1 MPVDQHSDPF
11 EEQLSAALHEAG
23 GAFDHPGS
31 ALAAAG
37 QARGHRLRLRRRAAV
52 AGGVAGLALV
62 GVGGTLLA
70 PWDGSPAPNPS
81 SLAASGRASAS
92 AKPASADDVFRTLRK
107 LLPKGRLTKTEARGT
122 NEDLPP
128 LALGV
133 FDDGKGE
140 GAVSVGLDRVRTDAP
155 GKFDPVTAVMPCSDG
170 GQTGFDSCRTDV
182 LPDGSAVT
190 VYQGYEY
197 PDRREDTKAWGADL
211 VTPAGHHVSVIE
223 WNAAA
228 EKGKPV
234 TRPEP
239 PLSTAQLRTLAA
251 APEWRRIVD
260 AIPRERQKPSAA
272 ASASTRPAE
281 MAGWVILRKLSL
293 LLPDSL
299 KRVSYGSQET
309 GFGYMVVDDGKGRS
323 LVQVNVQPGMSDVAD
338 ELYGEGSET
347 LKDGTRVA
355 VHQGPGEKGGAGVVM
370 WTVDTMR
377 KDGLRVVV
385 SAFNTADQNK
395 AATRAEPA
403 LTVKQLRAVALSP
416 RWRSTE
422 D

>member
-11 EEQLSAALHEAG
+11 EERLSTALHEAG
-23 GAFDHPGS
+23 GAFDRPGG

-37 QARGHRLRLRRRAAV
+37 QARGHRMRLRRRAAV

-62 GVGGTLLA
+62 GVGGTLLVPRGGA
-70 PWDGSPAPNPS
+70 PAPNPS
-81 SLAASGRASAS
+81 SVAASGSTS
-92 AKPASADDVFRTLRK
+92 AKPAAYSADDVFRTLKK
-107 LLPKGRLTKTEARGT
+107 LLPKGKLTKTEARGT
-122 NEDLPP
+122 DEELPP

-140 GAVSVGLDRVRTDAP
+140 GAVSVGLDRVRTDTP

-170 GQTGFDSCRTDV
+170 GQSGFDSCRTDV

-211 VTPAGHHVSVIE
+211 VTPAGQHVSVIE

-239 PLSTAQLRTLAA
+239 PLSTARLRTLAA
-251 APEWRRIVD
+251 ASEWRRIVD
-260 AIPRERQKPSAA
+260 AMPREQQKPSAA
-272 ASASTRPAE
+272 ASAPTRPAE
-281 MAGWVILRKLSL
+281 MAGWLILRKLSL
-293 LLPDSL
+293 LLPSSL

-309 GFGYMVVDDGKGRS
+309 GYGYMVVDDGKGKS

-338 ELYGEGSET
+338 ELFGDGSET

-355 VHQGPGEKGGAGVVM
+355 VRQGPGEKGGAGVVM
-370 WTVDTMR
+370 WTVDTLR
-377 KDGLRVVV
+377 KDGLRIVV
-385 SAFNTADQNK
+385 SAFNAAEQNK
-395 AATRAEPA
+395 AATRTEPA
-403 LTVKQLRAVALSP
+403 LTVAQLRTIALSP
-416 RWRSTE
+416 RWLSNQ

>member
-11 EEQLSAALHEAG
+11 EERLSTALHEAG
-23 GAFDHPGS
+23 GTFDRPGGP
-31 ALAAAG
+31 LAAAG
-37 QARGHRLRLRRRAAV
+37 EARGRRLRLRRRAAV

-62 GVGGTLLA
+62 GVGGTLLV
-70 PWDGSPAPNPS
+70 PRDGAPAPNPS
-81 SLAASGRASAS
+81 SVAASGSG
-92 AKPASADDVFRTLRK
+92 KPASYSGDDVFRTLKK
-107 LLPKGRLTKTEARGT
+107 LLPKGKLTKTEARGT
-122 NEDLPP
+122 KGDLPP

-155 GKFDPVTAVMPCSDG
+155 GKFNPVTAVMPCSDG

-211 VTPAGHHVSVIE
+211 VTPAGQRVSVIE

-239 PLSTAQLRTLAA
+239 PLSTTQLRTLAA

-260 AIPRERQKPSAA
+260 AIPREQQKPSAA
-272 ASASTRPAE
+272 ASASARPAE

-293 LLPDSL
+293 LLPDKL
-299 KRVSYGSQET
+299 KRVSFGSQET

-323 LVQVNVQPGMSDVAD
+323 LVQVNVQPAMSDVAD
-338 ELYGEGSET
+338 ELFGEGSET

-370 WTVDTMR
+370 WTVDTLR

-385 SAFNTADQNK
+385 SAFNAAAQNK

-403 LTVKQLRAVALSP
+403 LTVKQLRTIALSP

>member
-23 GAFDHPGS
+23 GAFDRPGG

-62 GVGGTLLA
+62 GVGGTLLV
-70 PWDGSPAPNPS
+70 PWGGTPAPNPS
-81 SLAASGRASAS
+81 SVAASGRAG
-92 AKPASADDVFRTLRK
+92 AKPASYSADDVFRTLKK
-107 LLPKGRLTKTEARGT
+107 LLPKGKLTKTEARGT
-122 NEDLPP
+122 DGDLPP

-140 GAVSVGLDRVRTDAP
+140 GAVSVGLDRVRTDAK
-155 GKFDPVTAVMPCSDG
+155 GFDPVTAVMPCSDG

-211 VTPAGHHVSVIE
+211 VTPAGQHVSVIE

-239 PLSTAQLRTLAA
+239 PLSPSQLRTLAA
-251 APEWRRIVD
+251 ASEWRRIVD
-260 AIPRERQKPSAA
+260 AIPREQKKPTAA
-272 ASASTRPAE
+272 ASGSVRPAE
-281 MAGWVILRKLSL
+281 MAGWLILRKLSL
-293 LLPDSL
+293 LLPSPL

-309 GFGYMVVDDGKGRS
+309 GYGYMVVDDGKGRS

-338 ELYGEGSET
+338 ELFGEDSET
-347 LKDGTRVA
+347 LADGTRVA

-370 WTVDTMR
+370 WTVDTLR
-377 KDGLRVVV
+377 KDGLRIVV
-385 SAFNTADQNK
+385 SAFNAAEQNK

-403 LTVKQLRAVALSP
+403 LTIAQLRAIALSP
-416 RWRSTE
+416 RWRS
-422 D
+422 DHD

>member
-11 EEQLSAALHEAG
+11 EERLSTALHEAG
-23 GAFDHPGS
+23 GAFDRPGG
-31 ALAAAG
+31 ALAASG
-37 QARGHRLRLRRRAAV
+37 QARGHRMRLRRRAAV

-62 GVGGTLLA
+62 GVGGTLLVPRGGA
-70 PWDGSPAPNPS
+70 PAPNPS
-81 SLAASGRASAS
+81 SVAASGSTS
-92 AKPASADDVFRTLRK
+92 AKPAAYSADDVFRTLKK
-107 LLPKGRLTKTEARGT
+107 LLPKGKLTKTEARGT
-122 NEDLPP
+122 DEELPP

-170 GQTGFDSCRTDV
+170 GQSGFDSCRTDV

-211 VTPAGHHVSVIE
+211 VTPAGQHVSVME

-239 PLSTAQLRTLAA
+239 PLSTARLRTLAA
-251 APEWRRIVD
+251 ASEWRRIVD
-260 AIPRERQKPSAA
+260 AMPREQQRPSAA

-281 MAGWVILRKLSL
+281 MAGWLILRKLSL
-293 LLPDSL
+293 LLPSSL

-309 GFGYMVVDDGKGRS
+309 GYGYMVVDDGKGRS

-338 ELYGEGSET
+338 ELFGDGSET

-355 VHQGPGEKGGAGVVM
+355 VRQGPGEKGGAGVVM
-370 WTVDTMR
+370 WTVDTLR
-377 KDGLRVVV
+377 KDGLRIVV
-385 SAFNTADQNK
+385 SAFNAAEQNK

-403 LTVKQLRAVALSP
+403 LTIAQLRTIALSP
-416 RWRSTE
+416 RWRS
-422 D
+422 DHD

>member
-11 EEQLSAALHEAG
+11 EERFSAALHEAG
-23 GAFDHPGS
+23 GAFDRPGG

-37 QARGHRLRLRRRAAV
+37 EARGRRLRLRRRAAV

-62 GVGGTLLA
+62 GVGGTLLVPRGGA
-70 PWDGSPAPNPS
+70 PTANPAS
-81 SLAASGRASAS
+81 VAASGS
-92 AKPASADDVFRTLRK
+92 AKPAAYSGDDVFRTLKK
-107 LLPKGRLTKTEARGT
+107 LLPKGKLTKTEARGT
-122 NEDLPP
+122 KGELPP

-140 GAVSVGLDRVRTDAP
+140 GAISVGLDRVRTDTP

-170 GQTGFDSCRTDV
+170 GQSGFDSCRTDV

-211 VTPAGHHVSVIE
+211 VTRAGQHVSVIE

-239 PLSTAQLRTLAA
+239 PLSTSRLRTLAA

-260 AIPRERQKPSAA
+260 AIPGSSRSRPPPRARPPGPRRWPAGSSC
-272 ASASTRPAE
+272 ASS
-281 MAGWVILRKLSL
+281 
-293 LLPDSL
+293 
-299 KRVSYGSQET
+299 VSCCRT
-309 GFGYMVVDDGKGRS
+309 
-323 LVQVNVQPGMSDVAD
+323 N
-338 ELYGEGSET
+338 
-347 LKDGTRVA
+347 
-355 VHQGPGEKGGAGVVM
+355 
-370 WTVDTMR
+370 
-377 KDGLRVVV
+377 
-385 SAFNTADQNK
+385 
-395 AATRAEPA
+395 
-403 LTVKQLRAVALSP
+403 
-416 RWRSTE
+416 
-422 D
+422 